1 MRQTIFIFL
10 TIFCFVSCS
19 SEGKRIFKRKQQSVY
34 TPSIVN
40 LASLLS
46 EEENYISFPNWFNDS
61 IIVSH
66 NINRI
71 VRKSYLKMDDLE
83 NEVQINFIPREIKEY
98 SFTEKGMI
106 SKLVIRNFYDEKE
119 IGSHIYSFGNNKDEN
134 EYCDTKLQHFFYA
147 GIENEEE
154 DESFGESTASNPY
167 KIFDKSEEIKG
178 LKKYQNV
185 ETGDY
190 LYYIISQKYWG
201 ALSVDSLISPT
212 PKDEVVLGSQI
223 HIYKKYQ
230 VSNKINEFNVR
241 TYQYDQKIKAKLL
254 NWEANNYPFK
264 QKRDFLYSKNG
275 VCYAYI
281 DSIFSND
288 EFVTRTSS
296 KIYFNKLKE
305 PVRITHLKS
314 NENGD
319 TLFISKDVF
328 EYFRK

>member
-1 MRQTIFIFL
+1 MKQAILIFL
-10 TIFCFVSCS
+10 TVFTFLSCS
-19 SEGKRIFKRKQQSVY
+19 SEGKKIFKRKHHSSY

-40 LASLLS
+40 LSTLLT

-61 IIVSH
+61 IVVNH

-83 NEVQINFIPREIKEY
+83 NEVTKGFIPREIKEY
-98 SFTEKGMI
+98 SFTDKGLV
-106 SKLVIRNFYDEKE
+106 SKLEIQNFYDGQE
-119 IGSHIYSFGNNKDEN
+119 IGSHVFLFGNKKDEN
-134 EYCDTKLQHFFYA
+134 EYCDTKLHHLFYV
-147 GIENEEE
+147 GIENDDE
-154 DESFGESTASNPY
+154 DEYFEESSITTPY
-167 KIFDKSEEIKG
+167 KVFEKVEAIKWFS
-178 LKKYQNV
+178 KYQNT

-190 LYYIISQKYWG
+190 LYFINSPKFWG

-212 PKDEVVLGSQI
+212 PKDEIILGVQGRV
-223 HIYKKYQ
+223 YKKYQ
-230 VSNKINEFNVR
+230 VTNKINEFNVR
-241 TYQYDQKIKAKLL
+241 TYQYDQKIKTKLL
-254 NWEANNYPFK
+254 NWQANNYPFK
-264 QKRDFLYSKNG
+264 QKRDFLYAKNG

-296 KIYFNKLKE
+296 KIYYNKQKQ
-305 PVRITHLKS
+305 PVRISHLKS

-328 EYFRK
+328 EYFRE

>member
-1 MRQTIFIFL
+1 MRQTIFLFL
-10 TIFCFVSCS
+10 TIFSFLSCS
-19 SEGKRIFKRKQQSVY
+19 SEGKRIFKRKQKSVY

-40 LASLLS
+40 LASLLT

-98 SFTEKGMI
+98 SFTDKGLV
-106 SKLVIRNFYDEKE
+106 SKLEIQNFYDGQE
-119 IGSHIYSFGNNKDEN
+119 IGSHVFLFGNKKDEN
-134 EYCDTKLQHFFYA
+134 EYCDTKLHHLFYV
-147 GIENEEE
+147 GIENDDE
-154 DESFGESTASNPY
+154 DEYFEESSITTPY
-167 KIFDKSEEIKG
+167 KVFEKVEAIKWFS
-178 LKKYQNV
+178 KYQNT

-190 LYYIISQKYWG
+190 LNFINSPKFWG

-212 PKDEVVLGSQI
+212 PKDEIILGVQGRV
-223 HIYKKYQ
+223 YKKYQ
-230 VSNKINEFNVR
+230 VTNKINEFNVR
-241 TYQYDQKIKAKLL
+241 TYQYDQKIKDKLL

-264 QKRDFLYSKNG
+264 QKRDFLYAKNG
-275 VCYAYI
+275 ICYAYI

-296 KIYFNKLKE
+296 KIYFNKLKD